1 MLVARNT
8 HTRYKHYTHSLITN
22 HYQLVTIPMNSQQLF
37 VAYLTIVRKEVIRF
51 LRIWPQTFL
60 PSVVTTVL
68 YFLIFGTFIGSQIK
82 SIGDVT
88 YMAFI
93 VPGLVMMAIL
103 NGSFQNIAFS
113 FFQLKF
119 MKTVEEI
126 LVSPMPA
133 WTVVCGYV
141 TGSLLRG
148 LVIGML
154 VFGSAYIFEVI
165 PVAHPFL
172 ALLIASMTAIVFS
185 LVGLVNA
192 IYAKGFD
199 GINIIPTFVIVPLTY
214 LGGVFYSISLLP
226 PLWQTISYF
235 NPVLYMVNAFRFSI
249 LGFSDIPF
257 FTSLAVLSLCAAIV
271 FAWVLYLFKTG
282 RGLKA

>member
-1 MLVARNT
+1 
-8 HTRYKHYTHSLITN
+8 
-22 HYQLVTIPMNSQQLF
+22 MNYQQLF
-37 VAYLTIVRKEVIRF
+37 IAYMTIVRKEVYRF

-60 PSVVTTVL
+60 PSVITTVL
-68 YFLIFGTFIGSQIK
+68 YFLIFGTFIGSQIQ
-82 SIGDVT
+82 SMGGVS

-103 NGSFQNIAFS
+103 NGAFQNIAFS

-133 WTVVCGYV
+133 WAVVLAYV
-141 TGSLLRG
+141 TGALLRG
-148 LVIGML
+148 LVIGLL
-154 VFGSAYIFEVI
+154 VFASAFMFEVI

-172 ALLIASMTAIVFS
+172 ALLIASTTAVLFA
-185 LVGLVNA
+185 LAGLINA

-199 GINIIPTFVIVPLTY
+199 GINIIPTFVIIPLTY
-214 LGGVFYSISLLP
+214 LGGVFYSLSLLP
-226 PLWQTISYF
+226 PVWQAISHA
-235 NPVLYMVNAFRFSI
+235 NPVLYMVSAFRYSI
-249 LGFSDIPF
+249 LGFSDISF
-257 FTSLAVLSLCAAIV
+257 GLSMAVLLGCGAFL
-271 FAWVLYLFKTG
+271 FAWVIYLFKTG

>member
-1 MLVARNT
+1 M
-8 HTRYKHYTHSLITN
+8 
-22 HYQLVTIPMNSQQLF
+22 
-37 VAYLTIVRKEVIRF
+37 TIVRKEVVRF

-82 SIGDVT
+82 SVSGVS

-119 MKTVEEI
+119 MKTVEEM

-141 TGSLLRG
+141 TGSLIRG
-148 LVIGML
+148 LGIGTL
-154 VFGSAYIFEVI
+154 VFLSAYMFEII
-165 PVAHPFL
+165 PVAHPL
-172 ALLIASMTAIVFS
+172 YAISIASITAVLFS
-185 LVGLVNA
+185 LIGLVNA

-199 GINIIPTFVIVPLTY
+199 GINIIPTFVIIPLTY
-214 LGGVFYSISLLP
+214 LGGVFYSVHMLP
-226 PLWQTISYF
+226 NVWQMISYA
-235 NPVLYMVNAFRFSI
+235 NPVLYMVNAFRYSI
-249 LGFSDIPF
+249 LGFSDISF
-257 FTSLAVLSLCAAIV
+257 AVSVAVLLGCISCMFV
-271 FAWVLYLFKTG
+271 WVLYLFKSG
-282 RGLKA
+282 KGLKS

>member
-1 MLVARNT
+1 
-8 HTRYKHYTHSLITN
+8 
-22 HYQLVTIPMNSQQLF
+22 MNSKQLF
-37 VAYLTIVRKEVIRF
+37 TAYMTIVRKEVIRF

-60 PSVVTTVL
+60 PSVITTVL

-82 SIGDVT
+82 AVGDVS

-119 MKTVEEI
+119 MKTIEEI

-133 WTVVCGYV
+133 WTVVLGYV
-141 TGSLLRG
+141 TGALLRG
-148 LVIGML
+148 LVIGAL
-154 VFGSAYIFEVI
+154 VFASAYMFEFI
-165 PVAHPFL
+165 PVKHPFL
-172 ALLIASMTAIVFS
+172 AVLIASTTAVLFA
-185 LVGLVNA
+185 LAGLVNA

-199 GINIIPTFVIVPLTY
+199 GINIIPTFVIIPLTY
-214 LGGVFYSISLLP
+214 LGGVFYSLSLLP
-226 PLWQTISYF
+226 PFWQTISLA
-235 NPVLYMVNAFRFSI
+235 NPVLYMVNAFRYSI

-257 FTSLAVLSLCAAIV
+257 ATSMAVLFGCMLCM
-271 FAWVLYLFKTG
+271 FTWVLYLFKTG
-282 RGLKA
+282 KGLKN